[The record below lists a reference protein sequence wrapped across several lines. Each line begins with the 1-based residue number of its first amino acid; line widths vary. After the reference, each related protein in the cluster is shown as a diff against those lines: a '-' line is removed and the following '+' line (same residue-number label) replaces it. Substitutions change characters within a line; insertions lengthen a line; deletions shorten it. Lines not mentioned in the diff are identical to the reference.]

1 MKKMAA
7 QVNFCLFLNVFSVWP
22 AMRSPKNW
30 HSCVNI
36 GLPYFLANVREKFL
50 KIYRMDIFRTK
61 IRNINQFF
69 TVLAKFL
76 VLANSLDT
84 MRLYFFQFSNYFD
97 KVMSRLDS
105 VLSVNSH
112 E

>member
-1 MKKMAA
+1 MSKTPVHWKHRKLQHNTVCTVIFCAFTSDDLPSTFRINLNESSKMGPHKNAHMPG
-7 QVNFCLFLNVFSVWP
+7 QPIFQ
-22 AMRSPKNW
+22 RS
-30 HSCVNI
+30 
-36 GLPYFLANVREKFL
+36 G
-50 KIYRMDIFRTK
+50 
-61 IRNINQFF
+61 
-69 TVLAKFL
+69 KFL

-105 VLSVNSH
+105 ALPVNCH